1 MNVLIIGELNENL
14 LSTNSIELVN
24 KARDITKN
32 VFLCTVGTHETPD
45 VAIQGIECRY
55 IKTDT
60 NTLSTHALADT
71 VKSFID
77 QNSIET
83 VILPATYMGRD
94 LAAFL
99 SVDFDCPVVANAI
112 DIKSIEP
119 FIVTT
124 AINGGKELFNT
135 EIKSNIKIVVVR
147 PKSFEYS
154 ETKVTSIDDSNLL
167 KLNESHLD
175 VDIEN
180 VNIEAK
186 SGPQLEDSSII
197 VSAGRG
203 LGEANNLSIIYELAE
218 KLDAAVGATRAI
230 VDAGWVPYSQQ
241 VGQTGKTVKPDV
253 YIACGISGATQHQVG
268 MKDSKYIIAINKDE
282 DAPIFQ
288 IADYGIVGDV
298 HQVIPKLN
306 SLI

>member
-1 MNVLIIGELNENL
+1 VNVLIIGELNENL
-14 LSTNSIELVN
+14 LSNNSIELVS

-32 VFLCTVGTHETPD
+32 VFLCTVGTHDAPD
-45 VAIQGIECRY
+45 VAIEGIECRY

-60 NTLSTHALADT
+60 NTLSTHAVADT

>member
-14 LSTNSIELVN
+14 LSNNSIELVN

-32 VFLCTVGTHETPD
+32 VFLCTVGTHVTPD

-60 NTLSTHALADT
+60 NTLSTHAVADT

>member
-1 MNVLIIGELNENL
+1 MSPEKK
-14 LSTNSIELVN
+14 LS
-24 KARDITKN
+24 
-32 VFLCTVGTHETPD
+32 
-45 VAIQGIECRY
+45 
-55 IKTDT
+55 
-60 NTLSTHALADT
+60 
-71 VKSFID
+71 SFI
-77 QNSIET
+77 NES
-83 VILPATYMGRD
+83 
-94 LAAFL
+94 
-99 SVDFDCPVVANAI
+99 
-112 DIKSIEP
+112 K
-119 FIVTT
+119 
-124 AINGGKELFNT
+124 
-135 EIKSNIKIVVVR
+135 
-147 PKSFEYS
+147 
-154 ETKVTSIDDSNLL
+154 
-167 KLNESHLD
+167 KLNESNLD

-203 LGEANNLSIIYELAE
+203 LGEAENLSIVYELAE
-218 KLDAAVGATRAI
+218 KLHAAVGATRAI

-288 IADYGIVGDV
+288 IADFGIVGDV

>member
-14 LSTNSIELVN
+14 LSNNSIELVN

-60 NTLSTHALADT
+60 NTLSTHAVADT

-112 DIKSIEP
+112 DIMSIKP

>member
-14 LSTNSIELVN
+14 LSSSSIELTT
-24 KARDITKN
+24 KAKEITEN
-32 VFLCTVGTHETPD
+32 VFLCTIGTHETPD
-45 VAIQGIECRY
+45 VVIEGVKCRY
-55 IKTDT
+55 IKTDA
-60 NTLSTHALADT
+60 NILSTHAIADA
-71 VKSFID
+71 VRIFIE

-83 VILPATYMGRD
+83 VILPSTYMGRD

-99 SVDFDCPVVANAI
+99 SVDFDCPVVANVI
-112 DIKSIEP
+112 DIKSVDP

-147 PKSFEYS
+147 PKSFEYLD
-154 ETKVTSIDDSNLL
+154 TKLNSIDQNNLL
-167 KLNESHLD
+167 KLNDSALNI
-175 VDIEN
+175 DIEN
-180 VNIEAK
+180 INIEEK

-203 LGEANNLSIIYELAE
+203 LGEAENLSIIYELAE

-241 VGQTGKTVKPDV
+241 VGQTGKTVKPDI

-268 MKDSKYIIAINKDE
+268 MKDSKYIIAINIDE

-288 IADYGIVGDV
+288 IADFGIVGDV